1 MHILI
6 HIQFELASEE
16 TEENTI
22 YAADDRAAAKQELEK
37 LKEALADIVEV
48 GSDYPVH
55 VKEEVNKRVAH
66 RVRELDNAFQALE
79 EKAMHQD

>member
-1 MHILI
+1 
-6 HIQFELASEE
+6 LASEE

-22 YAADDRAAAKQELEK
+22 YAADDRAAAKEELEK
-37 LKEALADIVEV
+37 LKQALADIVE

-55 VKEEVNKRVAH
+55 VREEVNKRVAH
-66 RVRELDNAFQALE
+66 RVRELDHAFKALE